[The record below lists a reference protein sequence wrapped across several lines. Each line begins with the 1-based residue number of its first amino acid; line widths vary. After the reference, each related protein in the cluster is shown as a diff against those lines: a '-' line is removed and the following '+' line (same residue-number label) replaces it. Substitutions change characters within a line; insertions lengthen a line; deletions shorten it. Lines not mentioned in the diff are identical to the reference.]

1 MRICMVANNMG
12 TFGGLQEFAKNLAI
26 GVKQQGHQVS
36 VFSAAWDPPD
46 NQYIRGLRQ
55 KNVTFVQLPK
65 WVSVPSSDWP
75 TKRRL
80 QSISMWLSTPLI
92 YILASILVV
101 VRRQPWE
108 QSLTSARN
116 WMRQHLV
123 SQFEPDERQ
132 PFIRFLLN
140 WWRFW
145 WKPDLIHIHGYTSDL
160 LFVIDWAYSK
170 KIPVVYEEHQ
180 TPDAQFDWWQDFKK
194 SINKASVVVA
204 VSEISAKALREV
216 AGVTQPIEVA
226 YYMVPDPMAAGW
238 VADSRSGMSDEEIRI
253 STPAR
258 LYITKG
264 LTYLLDAIVQ
274 VKAFHPNV
282 QFRVYG
288 DGPLHEELLA
298 YAEQLGLDGKQIF
311 VGAFTSREELS
322 QIMAK
327 TDIFVLS
334 SILEGLPIAL
344 LEAMSYGRP
353 VVVTPVGGIP
363 EAIEDGVNGLL
374 CAPRDPECLAQK
386 ICCLIEDPGL
396 RLKLGRAARKT
407 YEQGPFNPI
416 AVCNQHISIY
426 QNILASK
433 NGAN

>member
-1 MRICMVANNMG
+1 MVVNNMG
-12 TFGGLQEFAKNLAI
+12 TFGGLQEFAKNLAV

-36 VFSAAWDPPD
+36 VFSAAWDPSD

-55 KNVTFVQLPK
+55 NNVTFVQLPK
-65 WVSVPSSDWP
+65 WVSVPASDWP
-75 TKRRL
+75 TKKTI
-80 QSISMWLSTPLI
+80 QSIAMWLSTPLV
-92 YILASILVV
+92 YFLGAMLFVF
-101 VRRQPWE
+101 RRQPWRR
-108 QSLTSARN
+108 SLTSASN
-116 WMRQHLV
+116 WMRQQLI

-132 PFIRFLLN
+132 PFIRFFLN

-170 KIPVVYEEHQ
+170 KIPVIYEEHQ

-226 YYMVPDPMAAGW
+226 YYMVPDPNESGW
-238 VADSRSGMSDEEIRI
+238 VAEVRSGITDEEIRV

-258 LYITKG
+258 LYVTKG
-264 LTYLLDAIVQ
+264 LTYLLEAIVQ
-274 VKAFHPNV
+274 VKALHPNV
-282 QFRVYG
+282 HFRVYG

-322 QIMAK
+322 QIMAQ

-374 CAPRDPECLAQK
+374 CEPRDPECLARK
-386 ICCLIEDPGL
+386 ICSLIEDPAL
-396 RLKLGRAARKT
+396 RLRLGRAARKT
-407 YEQGPFNPI
+407 YEHGPFNPN

-426 QNILASK
+426 QNVLASETP
-433 NGAN
+433 